1 MAAFVRSLWKLSEA
15 FLCILFGAMLFST
28 SLMAQEVVVNT
39 TIGKDGVKRT
49 YYHLEYTLTLDNSS
63 LVTPAEWLQCHYCK
77 VWQEPINPE
86 GCYHNRCF
94 WDGSGSFLIYLKKDV
109 FPIPSGCRSDWL
121 KLEMKPNRSGRVY
134 ETIEAALAHALESKR
149 ELWLQIVALHEGKLE
164 QLEVILELNPY
175 VTVLSESPLRLKL
188 DHCNLYFRTADNAYI
203 DHLEAV
209 AVNESHL

>member
-1 MAAFVRSLWKLSEA
+1 MKRGSLVAQFTGVL
-15 FLCILFGAMLFST
+15 LLFCSMLFST

-49 YYHLEYTLTLDNSS
+49 YYHLKYTLTPDNST
-63 LVTPAEWLQCHYCK
+63 LVTPKEWLQCHYSK
-77 VWQEPINPE
+77 VWGEPINPE
-86 GCYHNRCF
+86 GCWCNRPYWVGNGTF
-94 WDGSGSFLIYLKKDV
+94 VIYLKQDL
-109 FPIPSGCRSDWL
+109 FPILSDCKSDWL
-121 KLEMKPNRSGRVY
+121 KLRMKPNRSECVY
-134 ETIEAALAHALESKR
+134 EATEAALAHALESKR

-203 DHLEAV
+203 DHLNAV
-209 AVNESHL
+209 EVNKSQP